1 MQPSFGPTETN
12 KAFLQILIF
21 VDKRPICQE
30 QTQQIYKCLEEL
42 RENCEFDIEEI
53 DVGEK
58 PYLAEH
64 FKLIA
69 TPTLIKLYP
78 EPRQILTGTNL
89 VMQIR
94 HCWPRW
100 LQSVHKYLEDQTALT
115 RAVNHYHDQPRAS
128 SAIAFAGELIQISDQ
143 VFQLKQEIEELQS
156 QVQFKDRIIS
166 MLAHDIRNPLT
177 SASLAIETLELSQNL
192 DEQNLPRLT
201 PAFKEGLLK
210 QARCQLRLID
220 RLITDI
226 LDAARGENNEL
237 QIQPQKIKLG
247 DLCKQIIDEF
257 TDRLVVKSLQLGT
270 DIPHGL
276 PVVYADPEKIR
287 QVISN
292 LLDNAI
298 KYTPDHGKIHIA
310 ILERTTQKIQVT
322 ITDNG
327 PGIPASDRDTVF
339 EDHFRLQRDHSLAG
353 YGLGLALCRRI
364 INAHFGKIWVED
376 NHNQQGA
383 SFHFTLPIYR

>member
-30 QTQQIYKCLEEL
+30 QTQQIYQCLEEL

-53 DVGEK
+53 DIGEK
-58 PYLAEH
+58 PHLAEH

-78 EPRQILTGTNL
+78 EPRQMLTGNNL
-89 VMQIR
+89 VMQIQLS
-94 HCWPRW
+94 WPRW
-100 LQSVHKYLEDQTALT
+100 LQSVHQYLEEQVEGTGLVSYD
-115 RAVNHYHDQPRAS
+115 RNQPRAS
-128 SAIAFAGELIQISDQ
+128 SAIAFAGELIQLSDQ
-143 VFQLKQEIEELQS
+143 VFQLKRQIEELQA

-177 SASLAIETLELSQNL
+177 SASLAIETLELSQNF
-192 DEQNLPRLT
+192 DEQSLPRLT
-201 PAFKEGLLK
+201 PVFKEGLLK
-210 QARCQLRLID
+210 QARCQIRLID

-226 LDAARGENNEL
+226 LDAARGENAEL

-247 DLCKQIIDEF
+247 ELCKEVIDEL
-257 TDRLVVKSLQLGT
+257 TDRLVIKSLQLGT

-287 QVISN
+287 QVIVN

-298 KYTPDHGKIHIA
+298 KYTPNHGKIHIA

-327 PGIPASDRDTVF
+327 PGIPVLERDAVF

-376 NHNQQGA
+376 NHNQQGS